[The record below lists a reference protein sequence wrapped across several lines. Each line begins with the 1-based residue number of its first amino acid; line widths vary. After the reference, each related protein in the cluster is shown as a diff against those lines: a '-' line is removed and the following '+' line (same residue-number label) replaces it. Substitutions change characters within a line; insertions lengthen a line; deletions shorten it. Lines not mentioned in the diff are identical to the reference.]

1 MLREAVRQSQKSFS
15 MLALSF
21 SAAPSSAAIEKCG
34 CRIAC
39 VNGRLQLVVAAEQ
52 RDKPALLRSL
62 AEMPHFVRATD
73 LSVSVPFHTPFL
85 IPMLSEFA
93 TLIDDFRLD
102 RPALPIISNV
112 TAEVFDWA
120 RWKQELIG
128 HLVKPVQW
136 HNSIQTAI
144 RGGMDSIL
152 NAGPGSLSNFSREFP
167 DVKQLHPNDLIE

>member
-1 MLREAVRQSQKSFS
+1 MLREAVHRLQKSFF

-39 VNGRLQLVVAAEQ
+39 ANGRLQLVVAAEQ
-52 RDKPALLRSL
+52 QDKPALLRSL

-73 LSVSVPFHTPFL
+73 LPVSIPFHTPFL

-93 TLIDDFRLD
+93 TLIDDLHLD
-102 RPALPIISNV
+102 QPTLPIISNV
-112 TAEVFDWA
+112 TAKVFDLA
-120 RWKQELIG
+120 QWKQELIG

-144 RGGMDSIL
+144 RGGMGTVL
-152 NAGPGSLSNFSREFP
+152 NAGPGSLSSILREFP
-167 DVKQLHPNDLIE
+167 HIKQLHPNDFIE